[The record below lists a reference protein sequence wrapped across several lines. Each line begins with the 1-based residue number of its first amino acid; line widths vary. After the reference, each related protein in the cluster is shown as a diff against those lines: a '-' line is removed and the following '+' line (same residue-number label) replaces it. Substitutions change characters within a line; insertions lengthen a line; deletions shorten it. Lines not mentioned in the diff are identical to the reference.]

1 MGRQEIS
8 SEASRWRGKLSS
20 HCLPQDGAGNWCK
33 SRKLHLCALRR
44 VRQLRQLR
52 PSRIYGAEPTS
63 WSGKG
68 QSFWAY
74 LWGRPQ
80 TVSWQA
86 SFEELRGR
94 NAEAERQRREELAKK
109 ELEAAQAEAEA
120 EAATPGNVQP
130 QVEAGDTAVAEEET
144 KEKDADDDVKKKAN
158 EETQDEDSESVE
170 EIPKVFSFFNLPPS
184 SEELGDEVVDNAISV
199 ILNTDFPALAAF
211 LGVPVSD
218 DKMPPV
224 DEVRGILGLETEE
237 MKSLFQENSAQSVGG
252 RVCAFSGRR
261 LKSAEELLKPLKRRC
276 AEHSPAAVEVFL
288 EPGEEEEEEDEVEED
303 KVRIFVFL
311 QRDLPRVN
319 PEDVEDL
326 EWISQSLGIIT
337 STLCVSQILT
347 QTNLTDD
354 VLEPLEIWPWDS
366 DTWQLFMD
374 GIENVLPLWP
384 LTPALLA
391 TLVAGLLARRGVAQ
405 RQGLDIIQIPLP
417 RLNRAAD
424 FDIAAASPVAMLAIS
439 SALLALGIVQ
449 VQRSVVAP
457 LQLPAVQLPAS
468 LAAALGYPIP
478 VQSDDQLV
486 TLSTNLDALKAMPL
500 VPMDALLLGGSLGL
514 TAAAASLLP
523 VAGFDGHQIARA
535 AFGVQSANFLE
546 FMSLTALCLE
556 VGRDDLRGTFASEII
571 LIFMIQLLFGR
582 RADEVMP
589 PQDNVTAVGLER
601 QIAASVL
608 LATSVTV
615 LLPAEAW
622 EALKIA
628 LTDVSRP

>member
-1 MGRQEIS
+1 
-8 SEASRWRGKLSS
+8 
-20 HCLPQDGAGNWCK
+20 
-33 SRKLHLCALRR
+33 
-44 VRQLRQLR
+44 
-52 PSRIYGAEPTS
+52 
-63 WSGKG
+63 
-68 QSFWAY
+68 
-74 LWGRPQ
+74 
-80 TVSWQA
+80 
-86 SFEELRGR
+86 
-94 NAEAERQRREELAKK
+94 
-109 ELEAAQAEAEA
+109 
-120 EAATPGNVQP
+120 
-130 QVEAGDTAVAEEET
+130 
-144 KEKDADDDVKKKAN
+144 
-158 EETQDEDSESVE
+158 
-170 EIPKVFSFFNLPPS
+170 
-184 SEELGDEVVDNAISV
+184 
-199 ILNTDFPALAAF
+199 
-211 LGVPVSD
+211 
-218 DKMPPV
+218 
-224 DEVRGILGLETEE
+224 
-237 MKSLFQENSAQSVGG
+237 
-252 RVCAFSGRR
+252 
-261 LKSAEELLKPLKRRC
+261 
-276 AEHSPAAVEVFL
+276 
-288 EPGEEEEEEDEVEED
+288 
-303 KVRIFVFL
+303 
-311 QRDLPRVN
+311 
-319 PEDVEDL
+319 
-326 EWISQSLGIIT
+326 
-337 STLCVSQILT
+337 
-347 QTNLTDD
+347 
-354 VLEPLEIWPWDS
+354 
-366 DTWQLFMD
+366 
-374 GIENVLPLWP
+374 
-384 LTPALLA
+384 
-391 TLVAGLLARRGVAQ
+391 
-405 RQGLDIIQIPLP
+405 
-417 RLNRAAD
+417 
-424 FDIAAASPVAMLAIS
+424 MLAIS

-449 VQRSVVAP
+449 VQRSGVAP

>member
-1 MGRQEIS
+1 MQKSQTAPLRAQAG
-8 SEASRWRGKLSS
+8 EAAQAAQAAQAEQDLWRR
-20 HCLPQDGAGNWCK
+20 AY
-33 SRKLHLCALRR
+33 
-44 VRQLRQLR
+44 QLERER
-52 PSRIYGAEPTS
+52 AELLGVPL
-63 WSGKG
+63 GEAADK
-68 QSFWAY
+68 
-74 LWGRPQ
+74 
-80 TVSWQA
+80 VSWQA

-120 EAATPGNVQP
+120 EAATTPGNVQP

-276 AEHSPAAVEVFL
+276 AEHSPAVEVFL

-417 RLNRAAD
+417 SSSIGHLSSTFFTKSSGRLNRAAD